1 MCLLIQIIKVDTG
14 WVLFFAFLLSM
25 DTGSK
30 RTCQILSIVFP
41 SVKLKNFQLHNW
53 GEGSDGFESVVFIT
67 GPSML
72 LFLRKLIYLNSGQL
86 MEFIACSTMCYR
98 INKQCPVGHLQFA
111 ALKHC
116 LESEHPS
123 AILPMSYGWWPDA
136 LAAQGMFAVLSQEGE
151 EGWGGVTCMWNALR
165 SFLPD
170 QLSDANI
177 ATSSAYLCLLGF

>member
-1 MCLLIQIIKVDTG
+1 MTSYFSAGGPQDPGFPYFPGILACPMCLLIQIVKVDTG

-41 SVKLKNFQLHNW
+41 SVKSKTFQLHNW

-86 MEFIACSTMCYR
+86 MEFIAQYY
-98 INKQCPVGHLQFA
+98 VLQ
-111 ALKHC
+111 
-116 LESEHPS
+116 
-123 AILPMSYGWWPDA
+123 D
-136 LAAQGMFAVLSQEGE
+136 
-151 EGWGGVTCMWNALR
+151 
-165 SFLPD
+165 
-170 QLSDANI
+170 
-177 ATSSAYLCLLGF
+177 